1 MVALGQGVRLAWSDL
16 PPSVRSAVAELAGG
30 PGAVVASTEQCAGG
44 FSPSAAVRVTLADGR
59 RAFAKAVSVA
69 QNPTSPRIY
78 RREAAANAWLPRHPA
93 IPALHGT
100 YDDGTWV
107 ALVFDDVPAVP
118 PRLPWSRADLDLVL
132 AALGSVQAAA
142 GRLDGVAVPVGE
154 QYADDFASWRAIAA
168 SPPEGLDPW
177 SAAHAERCAEVE
189 GSWAAYAEGA
199 TLLHTDLRAD
209 NLLVAGGR
217 AWLVDWPWACA
228 GAAWVD
234 AVLMAPSVALQGGPP
249 PEELVAAA
257 YPSAPRD
264 GVTAVAAALAGFFTT
279 AALQPAPPGLPT
291 VREHQAACG
300 RETRAWLARLLDG

>member
-1 MVALGQGVRLAWSDL
+1 MVALGQGVRLAWSD
-16 PPSVRSAVAELAGG
+16 PPSHVRSAVAGLAGG
-30 PGAVVASTEQCAGG
+30 PGAVVGSAEPCAGG
-44 FSPSAAVRVTLADGR
+44 FSPGAAVRVTLADGR

-69 QNPTSPRIY
+69 QNPDTPRMY
-78 RREAAANAWLPRHPA
+78 RREAAVNAWLPRHPA
-93 IPALHGT
+93 IPALRGT

-118 PRLPWSRADLDLVL
+118 PSLPWSRTDLDLVL
-132 AALGSVQAAA
+132 SALASVQSAA
-142 GRLDGVAVPVGE
+142 GRVDGVAVPVGE

-177 SAAHAERCAEVE
+177 SLAHAERCAEAE
-189 GSWAAYAEGA
+189 ASWASYAEGA
-199 TLLHTDLRAD
+199 DLLHTDLRAD
-209 NLLVAGGR
+209 NLLVGGGR

-249 PEELVAAA
+249 PEELMAVAH
-257 YPSAPRD
+257 PSAPPA
-264 GVTAVAAALAGFFTT
+264 GVTAVVAALAGFFTL
-279 AALQPAPPGLPT
+279 AALRPAPPGLPT
-291 VREHQAACG
+291 VREHQAVSG